1 MKLKIKCDYKKQ
13 KINITSDVQHIRTV
27 LLILDAF
34 NRPKRNR
41 YLFLLLLGLLI
52 VSVMEVNQVN
62 NFYVCCEP
70 VIVLVVM
77 LLASCIC
84 RQGPPSIS
92 LKRHYFPFKFKEL
105 LKMDKDKII
114 VVNFDKNSKKLE
126 EEAIDIFV
134 KMLYRLHIEMEEA
147 HGNTGNVA

>member
-52 VSVMEVNQVN
+52 VSVMEANQVN

-84 RQGPPSIS
+84 RQGPPLTDYQQTVLI
-92 LKRHYFPFKFKEL
+92 PFIQFL
-105 LKMDKDKII
+105 MR
-114 VVNFDKNSKKLE
+114 FSK
-126 EEAIDIFV
+126 
-134 KMLYRLHIEMEEA
+134 
-147 HGNTGNVA
+147 